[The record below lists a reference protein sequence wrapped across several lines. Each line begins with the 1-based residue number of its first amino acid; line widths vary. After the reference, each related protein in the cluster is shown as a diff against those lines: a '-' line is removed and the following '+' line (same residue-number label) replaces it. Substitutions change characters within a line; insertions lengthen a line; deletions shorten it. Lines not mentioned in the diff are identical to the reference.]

1 MSDKLELLL
10 EYSDLIK
17 EGLCESEVDYC
28 EDFSFIVKV
37 KELMDKEEEKEDSF
51 VNFSDVRG

>member
-17 EGLCESEVDYC
+17 EGLCESEVDFC

-37 KELMDKEEEKEDSF
+37 KELINKEEKEDSL
-51 VNFSDVRG
+51 VSFSDIKG